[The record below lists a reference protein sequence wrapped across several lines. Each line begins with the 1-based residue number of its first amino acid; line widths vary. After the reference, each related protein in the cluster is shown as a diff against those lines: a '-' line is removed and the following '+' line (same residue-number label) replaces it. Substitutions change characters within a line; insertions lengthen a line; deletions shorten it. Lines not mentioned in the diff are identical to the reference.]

1 MYIIVRNIL
10 YDNFLN
16 DNNNFFR
23 KEIKSIFKGLNNEF
37 EMNGGEELFKC
48 KELEVFQ
55 LHE

>member
-55 LHE
+55 LS